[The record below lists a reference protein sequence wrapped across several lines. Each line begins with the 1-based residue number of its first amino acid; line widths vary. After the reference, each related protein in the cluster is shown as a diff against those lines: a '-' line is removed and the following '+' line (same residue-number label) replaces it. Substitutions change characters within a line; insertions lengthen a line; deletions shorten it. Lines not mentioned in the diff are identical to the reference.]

1 MAPADPQSYP
11 LLESLELPAD
21 LNGLDEQALAD
32 LSDEIRSFM
41 LEVISQNGGHL
52 SPNLGVVELTI
63 ALHSVF
69 DSPTDH
75 IIWDVGHQSYPH
87 KLVTGR
93 FKEFPTLRQESGMSG
108 YP

>member
-1 MAPADPQSYP
+1 MAAPVAQSYH
-11 LLESLELPAD
+11 LLESLDLPAD
-21 LNGLDEQALAD
+21 LEDLDEQALTD

-63 ALHSVF
+63 ALHAVF
-69 DSPTDH
+69 DSPTDR
-75 IIWDVGHQSYPH
+75 IVWDVGHQSYPH

-93 FKEFPTLRQESGMSG
+93 FKEFPTLRQES
-108 YP
+108 